1 MAEETVGTLEND
13 GAPGPRLAPPLHT
26 LPCARARSPQFA
38 VAIQRQRGR
47 RRYARHASPAGSS
60 HWPTSGDVMF
70 QTLVMSADPYLR
82 GGIKPGKRH
91 RSRAASRAR
100 ARVPPPLRALM
111 GAHSRRAG
119 REKKVGDDMEG
130 FIAGKVRARKEGPR
144 PRAPGPPVS
153 GSPRNALPQTA
164 APPPRPR
171 PGERATPHASPWAG
185 L

>member
-82 GGIKPGKRH
+82 GRIKPGNPH
-91 RSRAASRAR
+91 
-100 ARVPPPLRALM
+100 
-111 GAHSRRAG
+111 
-119 REKKVGDDMEG
+119 KKVGDDMEG

-144 PRAPGPPVS
+144 PRAPGPPIS
-153 GSPRNALPQTA
+153 GSPRNALPQTP
-164 APPPRPR
+164 APQPRPR
-171 PGERATPHASPWAG
+171 PGERATPHARPPCPRAG